1 MVPQVP
7 GKALNQMAAISSTAA
22 CAPVTSH
29 TKGSM
34 PNLNTLVEI
43 ASAVP
48 QPEPK
53 QSFVDKIHG
62 LTDKLQST
70 LGVGSGSNN
79 ASHNFMN
86 IGSGASTLEDRNRTG
101 KVLIRVCT
109 NYWLQRK
116 WNNNRINS
124 KLAITPLGSTVL
136 CEWFVKTQNMS
147 RVWIRRESMR
157 RWCVIS
163 LCIFTFFHV
172 SVPGFRA
179 SVVLCSGWNMSEI
192 GIYYYGA
199 LDMKS
204 FSYR

>member
-109 NYWLQRK
+109 NY
-116 WNNNRINS
+116 
-124 KLAITPLGSTVL
+124 
-136 CEWFVKTQNMS
+136 
-147 RVWIRRESMR
+147 
-157 RWCVIS
+157 
-163 LCIFTFFHV
+163 
-172 SVPGFRA
+172 
-179 SVVLCSGWNMSEI
+179 
-192 GIYYYGA
+192 
-199 LDMKS
+199 
-204 FSYR
+204 